1 MLTWMPQ
8 YSGTT
13 DTFGDVANANYNAL
27 QVSLNQRFSK
37 GLAFTVNYTY
47 SKSIDDAGTSRSGYA
62 IPAAATS
69 NGVAW
74 AADRIDRSRSVNDL
88 PQLLTVFGVYNLPFG
103 KGGIGA
109 DHFAV
114 RAIAG
119 GWQVSE
125 IYQYTSGL
133 PLPIVGTAASTA
145 QNTGQGT
152 YMPDYNPNFSGSPRI
167 NGKWGQGTTA
177 ANLGTI
183 PYVQGY
189 INSTTAGLG
198 TTSNTGTAGN
208 VACATSVGPF
218 CNTQNNTIGNLT
230 RVAPY
235 QLRGQNV
242 YRLTMAVSRTFDI
255 YKDLKFVFRVDCQNV
270 TNHTTFG
277 NNYQNISGGY
287 FNNNINPSNFGTVG
301 GASADARAFQ
311 LSGRINF

>member
-1 MLTWMPQ
+1 
-8 YSGTT
+8 
-13 DTFGDVANANYNAL
+13 
-27 QVSLNQRFSK
+27 
-37 GLAFTVNYTY
+37 
-47 SKSIDDAGTSRSGYA
+47 
-62 IPAAATS
+62 
-69 NGVAW
+69 
-74 AADRIDRSRSVNDL
+74 
-88 PQLLTVFGVYNLPFG
+88 LLTVFGVYNLPFG

-287 FNNNINPSNFGTVG
+287 FNNNINTSNFGTVG